1 MANARTM
8 FIGDVYKSN
17 RFGSFEVIDYIS
29 NAEVLVKFF
38 DTGYIT
44 KATAHNIR
52 KGLVKDKLMPFVVGK
67 GFCNTSTIDNNGK
80 TLKEY
85 RLWLSMLKRCYDDKY
100 LNKYPTYKGCGV
112 SDDFKNFSVFRSWC
126 ESQLIIDGYVLDKDL
141 IVKGNK
147 VYSEDTCCFV
157 PEVINLLIINNKA
170 SRGEYPVG
178 VTKAREN
185 RFRARLNK
193 GKGVVEHLG
202 YYKTPEDAFLA
213 YKQAKEDYIKEVAIK
228 WKDQIDPRV
237 YEALMNWVV
246 EITD

>member
-1 MANARTM
+1 M
-8 FIGDVYKSN
+8 
-17 RFGSFEVIDYIS
+17 
-29 NAEVLVKFF
+29 
-38 DTGYIT
+38 
-44 KATAHNIR
+44 
-52 KGLVKDKLMPFVVGK
+52 
-67 GFCNTSTIDNNGK
+67 
-80 TLKEY
+80 
-85 RLWLSMLKRCYDDKY
+85 
-100 LNKYPTYKGCGV
+100 
-112 SDDFKNFSVFRSWC
+112 
-126 ESQLIIDGYVLDKDL
+126 
-141 IVKGNK
+141 
-147 VYSEDTCCFV
+147 

-228 WKDQIDPRV
+228 WKDQIDPKV
-237 YEALMNWVV
+237 YEALMNYQV